1 MPLLFWVA
9 KFKDGLIVKQ
19 SEGNFFV
26 EDVLLKADE
35 LEVFW
40 LTDEKESLRYG
51 FAFTNGNIMLLKDGE
66 GLSFKA
72 LGIELG
78 VLPDLEYTFSELKE
92 HPDFKLSNIRPIF
105 FRRVTRV
112 MDAADMQNVL
122 SENFVY
128 AIGYQ
133 GDISEPYLPQGAK
146 QWSTRKRNVKRILY
160 VREDGRVVLT

>member
-9 KFKDGLIVKQ
+9 KFKNGLIVKQ
-19 SEGNFFV
+19 SEGHFFNEEV
-26 EDVLLKADE
+26 VPKAED
-35 LEVFW
+35 LEVLW

-51 FAFTNGNIMLLKDGE
+51 FAFANGNIMLLKDGE
-66 GLSFKA
+66 GVSFKA
-72 LGIELG
+72 LGVELG

-112 MDAADMQNVL
+112 MDAADIQNVL

-133 GDISEPYLPQGAK
+133 GDIFEPYLSQGAK

>member
-19 SEGNFFV
+19 SEGHFFV
-26 EDVLLKADE
+26 EDVLPNAEK

-66 GLSFKA
+66 GVSFKA
-72 LGIELG
+72 LGVELG

-112 MDAADMQNVL
+112 MDAADMTKVL

-128 AIGYQ
+128 AIGFQ
-133 GDISEPYLPQGAK
+133 GDIREPYLAQGAK
-146 QWSTRKRNVKRILY
+146 EWSTRQRNVKRILY